1 MFIRVTILNV
11 VRSRYENVTG
21 KFVIW
26 IALIFNLHSGF
37 NNATVNE
44 NITKFDILHGT
55 GFTILEFDRGLGGET
70 PSSETSTTSS
80 ATFTGFTTSSS
91 HSEPWFTDFEPW
103 FTSETSTTPL
113 TSAFTGFTTSSS
125 HSEPWFTDFEL
136 TDSTRGSTGNSTG
149 SRGSTGGS
157 ADSTGGSADSTRGS
171 TGGSTGS
178 RGSS

>member
-70 PSSETSTTSS
+70 T
-80 ATFTGFTTSSS
+80 SS
-91 HSEPWFTDFEPW
+91 HSEPRS
-103 FTSETSTTPL
+103 TSETSTTPL
-113 TSAFTGFTTSSS
+113 TAAFT
-125 HSEPWFTDFEL
+125 EPWFTEFEL
-136 TDSTRGSTGNSTG
+136 R
-149 SRGSTGGS
+149 
-157 ADSTGGSADSTRGS
+157 DSTRGS

-178 RGSS
+178 RGSTRSRGSS